1 LTKPNGFAQYI
12 AAVNTS
18 RRIFMDFPGDR
29 LYSEYHLWVKVE
41 KDQVVIGVTDHAR
54 EELGQVDYVELPDV
68 DESVTRNRAFGIIE
82 TSKAVTDLVSPVS
95 GIVVESNTSLAES
108 PEIIT
113 DDPYGDGWLVAVE
126 LADPEEL
133 SELLKRADYEKLLT
147 SLGEE

>member
-1 LTKPNGFAQYI
+1 
-12 AAVNTS
+12 
-18 RRIFMDFPGDR
+18 MDFPADR

-133 SELLKRADYEKLLT
+133 GELLKRADYEKLLT